1 MCFVFLRWRQGEGQ
15 SQRPGLC
22 GVREGLE
29 GAHALPAP
37 GAAPA
42 PDRCRVGSR
51 SGPAMPSLLPVP
63 VRRRGGR
70 DRGRGL
76 GGRTCGCSLLDSV
89 NAALFSSTRLT
100 GIVWF
105 RHHTRRRCSNSNC
118 RFGVFDE
125 WVTASYVRGQRE
137 NPGGPEDR
145 GRRCPGRGMARL
157 PSGSQP
163 FPSLSVPSCHVM

>member
-1 MCFVFLRWRQGEGQ
+1 MKDSHNGLGCVGCMRDWRGRTPY
-15 SQRPGLC
+15 QRLAPRPLLT
-22 GVREGLE
+22 GVESV
-29 GAHALPAP
+29 P
-37 GAAPA
+37 GAAP
-42 PDRCRVGSR
+42 RCRR
-51 SGPAMPSLLPVP
+51 CCPCQCADEAAET
-63 VRRRGGR
+63 R